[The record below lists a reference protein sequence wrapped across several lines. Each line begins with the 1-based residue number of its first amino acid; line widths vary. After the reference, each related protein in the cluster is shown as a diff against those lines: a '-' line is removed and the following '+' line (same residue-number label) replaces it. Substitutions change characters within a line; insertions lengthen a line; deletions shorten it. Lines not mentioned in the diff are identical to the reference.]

1 MQTIELLSQIGE
13 LHMALGNNQ
22 RALDEFQKALQIDPK
37 HNLLFDGNVN
47 ALSEAISGDK
57 RFKLENGVEVVVPEG
72 SYYGAEGGIFVEE
85 IVMNGPA
92 YNAGFKLGD
101 KLISM
106 DGVEIKETGDIIKV
120 RDSHTV
126 GDTIEVIVERDGKE
140 MTLSLT
146 IADSA
151 DFPD

>member
-1 MQTIELLSQIGE
+1 MVDRPY
-13 LHMALGNNQ
+13 LGVSV
-22 RALDEFQKALQIDPK
+22 RY
-37 HNLLFDGNVN
+37 
-47 ALSEAISGDK
+47 
-57 RFKLENGVEVVVPEG
+57 VPEG

-120 RDSHTV
+120 RDSHKV
-126 GDTIEVIVERDGKE
+126 GDTI
-140 MTLSLT
+140 
-146 IADSA
+146 
-151 DFPD
+151 